1 MVKSLLRGWAMLDAH
16 WMNKSEGSAPPRENS
31 WSAPSELPPA
41 HPVVPRFDADLLP
54 ENLRPWVLD
63 TAYRMQCPADFVAVG
78 AVVAASSLIGARV
91 TMQPKERD
99 DWRVTPNLWGL
110 IIGRSGVMKSPALS
124 AALKPLRDLEKAE
137 YKRWEAAYKDWQNKA
152 KMEALM
158 NVENEKMAK
167 ELANKDPD
175 AARALLEQVDATPE
189 PTLRRLIVNDSTV
202 EKLGELMRA
211 SPWGMLSYRDELHGL
226 LTAMDKPGQEGAR
239 AFYLQSY
246 DGDKEYTFDRIA
258 RGTHRIDCVCL
269 SVLGCMQPGLLREY
283 VRGTVSGGSSDDGL
297 LQRFALAVWPD
308 LSDEFLNVDE
318 KPDEPAMKRA
328 WSVYQRLVNLPPPNA
343 GDTGWRFTSEAQQRF
358 NDWRV
363 QFEEDLFRHD
373 VHPALGSHLAKYRK
387 LVPALALIFAMIDTP
402 ESGPLVGIREL
413 ERALAWSVYL
423 RSHAER
429 LYSVTTLSDLS
440 GADLLLKK
448 IKARQLGEQ
457 FTPRAVVKKGWMGL
471 ASNECVR
478 KAIDVLVEYG
488 WLRRVVHKTVGRPS
502 EFYIVHPWALAESG
516 G

>member
-1 MVKSLLRGWAMLDAH
+1 MVNPFLRGWAMLDAH
-16 WMNKSEGSAPPRENS
+16 WMNKGSGAARPQNEL
-31 WSAPSELPPA
+31 WSAPTELPPA
-41 HPVVPRFDADLLP
+41 QPVVPRFDANLLP

-63 TAYRMQCPADFVAVG
+63 IAHRMQCPVDFVAVG
-78 AVVAASSLIGARV
+78 AIVAASSLIGARV

-137 YKRWEAAYKDWQNKA
+137 YKRWQAAYKTWQDEA
-152 KMEALM
+152 KMAALLHL
-158 NVENEKMAK
+158 ENEKAAK

-175 AARALLEQVDATPE
+175 AARALLQQSEATPE
-189 PTLRRLIVNDSTV
+189 PSLRRLIVNDSTV
-202 EKLGELMRA
+202 EKLGELMRV
-211 SPWGMLSYRDELHGL
+211 STWGMLSYRDELHGL

-239 AFYLQSY
+239 AFYLQAY
-246 DGDKEYTFDRIA
+246 DGDKEYTFDRIG

-283 VRGTVSGGSSDDGL
+283 VRGTVSGGSTDDGL

-318 KPDEPAMKRA
+318 IPDEPAMKRA
-328 WSVYQRLVNLPPPNA
+328 WSVYQRLVNLPPPDANDA
-343 GDTGWRFTSEAQQRF
+343 GWRFTVEAQQRF
-358 NDWRV
+358 NEWRV
-363 QFEEDLFRHD
+363 QFEEDMLRHA
-373 VHPALGSHLAKYRK
+373 VAPALESHLAKYRK

-402 ESGPLVGIREL
+402 ENHQYVGIKEL
-413 ERALAWSVYL
+413 ERALAWSTYL

-429 LYSVTTLSDLS
+429 LYAATTLSDLT

-448 IKARQLGEQ
+448 VKALQLGGQ
-457 FTPRAVVKKGWMGL
+457 FTPREVVKKGWTGL
-471 ASNECVR
+471 ASNDSVR
-478 KAIDVLVEYG
+478 KAIEVLIEHG
-488 WLRRVVHKTVGRPS
+488 WLRREVHKAAGRPS
-502 EFYIVHPWALAESG
+502 ESYLVHPLILAEG
-516 G
+516 GG